1 MNAQSYVFISVE
13 RKEKNSGTFEQ
24 YCALPPRSTEAFFSF
39 SSWKGK
45 RPSSFFLT
53 SHISEQNE
61 IF

>member
-24 YCALPPRSTEAFFSF
+24 YCALPPRSSTEAFFSF

-45 RPSSFFLT
+45 RPSSCFFS
-53 SHISEQNE
+53 SHISE
-61 IF
+61 